1 MGVVTSASE
10 GSWGRDSRV
19 RIAFALMA
27 CVLAWVGRVSAAP
40 ILVDETFTQEG
51 VGLHAEVAYDP
62 TGTVT
67 IEEVLAGGVSF
78 APSERE
84 VPSFGYR
91 GGAEWLRFSVDD
103 QRTAPRALV
112 VENGYPATDVLEL
125 FEVEGGRVE
134 RAARVGRHVDA
145 STWDVRARLP
155 AFELTRTMGRTFYV
169 KLSGAA
175 SHQLPLRLFE
185 ARTYDA
191 HRAFDLAIQCLYFGA
206 LLVMTLYNA
215 LVWISTR
222 SRAYGYYVA
231 FLGAFCLFQLE
242 LSGLTRS
249 GFGFSS
255 HAVDFLIPLAIAGYG
270 GAGLAFAD
278 AVLDV
283 RAWSPRLARAI
294 WRSAGFAPA
303 AIVLACLFGYSPGL
317 RVALGF
323 GLGWAVLMVAVG
335 GAAMRAGVRAA
346 TLYLTAWGALL
357 AGSLV
362 NVLKSLGSLPTNGF
376 TANVQQLGSAI
387 EFVLLSLALAD
398 RIKQLQAEAT
408 LNAELAREAAE
419 SARRASE
426 EKALA
431 EAQAADELRRLDKL
445 KDEFL
450 ANTSHELRTPLNGVI
465 GLADSMLAAGEEL
478 PKVTRQGLRT
488 ILASGKRLDRLVSDL
503 LDFSKAKSGALAVE
517 LGAVDLSSCASEALL
532 LLAPNVG
539 KKQVRLANDV
549 PPSFPLARADETRL
563 AQVLQH
569 VVGNAIK
576 FTERGEVRVAAERR
590 DGRLVLTVKDTGP
603 GIPPTKLATL
613 FEAFEQGDG
622 SATRAHGGTGLGL
635 AFAKQLMELQA
646 GAIEVASAAGQ
657 GTTVSLVLVAAPPA
671 AQSGRGQGKAA
682 LVRSIPPPS
691 ARQSVAPPPR
701 RSLAPLGLPASAIAV
716 PAESRAALLG
726 TLPTPALRAT
736 VGKAPAT
743 SAGRAPRLLVADDEP
758 VNLERVQMDLENTGY
773 ELVCVEDGQAAV
785 EAFDTQGPFDLVML
799 DVMMPK
805 MDGLAA
811 CRAIRERAA
820 SAEVPVLLI
829 TAKREPKDLQ
839 AGFTAGA
846 NDYLTKPY
854 VRQELLERSRSH
866 LATARSSRAMQRFV
880 PNEFAKLLGYQRL
893 DEMKLGD
900 CAEREL
906 TVLFLDIHGFT
917 SASERMTSRQ
927 VFGWLNDQF
936 GVLVPAIRAH
946 GGFVDKFVGDA
957 LMGLFAKGAL
967 AAVNAAAEAM
977 RKLRE
982 KEPTARVGIGIHH
995 GPTMLGAIGDDARF
1009 SPTVV
1014 SDTVNVA
1021 SRLENL
1027 TRRFDAL
1034 VLLSDET
1041 VEAAGI
1047 ARSGRTRYLGAF
1059 RVKGRSKALRL
1070 HELLDAEDPV
1080 VAAEKR
1086 SAAEFLSRL
1095 HAELERGEIEGAWAT
1110 AGEAQELFPIDPV
1123 VAFYREALDAML
1135 QTGEAYDGA
1144 IELREK

>member
-1 MGVVTSASE
+1 MTATNAGARHVTQ
-10 GSWGRDSRV
+10 GDSWKR
-19 RIAFALMA
+19 FALLVAALLMA
-27 CVLAWVGRVSAAP
+27 MAAPASAEPIRVDGAFQSAMVGRAAE
-40 ILVDETFTQEG
+40 L
-51 VGLHAEVAYDP
+51 AYDP
-62 TGTVT
+62 IGAAS
-67 IEEVLAGGVSF
+67 IEDVLAGKLAF
-78 APSERE
+78 APSEKDA
-84 VPSFGYR
+84 PSFGYR
-91 GGAEWLRFSVDD
+91 GGTEWLRFTVDD
-103 QRTAPRALV
+103 TRTNARPLV
-112 VENGYPATDVLEL
+112 LENGYPATDVLEL
-125 FEVEGGRVE
+125 FEVEGDRVE
-134 RAARVGRHVDA
+134 RSARVGRHVDA
-145 STWDVRARLP
+145 ATWDVRTRLP
-155 AFELTRTMGRTFYV
+155 AFELAHTKGRTFYLR
-169 KLSGAA
+169 LSSTS

-185 ARTYDA
+185 ARAYDE
-191 HRAFDLAIQCLYFGA
+191 HRSIDLALQCLYFGA

-215 LVWISTR
+215 LVWLSTR
-222 SRAYGYYVA
+222 GRAYAYYVA
-231 FLGAFCLFQLE
+231 FLTFFCVFQLE

-249 GFGFSS
+249 AFGISS
-255 HAVDFLIPLAIAGYG
+255 AHADFLIPISIAAYG
-270 GAGLAFAD
+270 AAGLAFAD
-278 AVLDV
+278 VLLDV
-283 RAWSPRLARAI
+283 RAWSHPFSRWLWGYGAVA
-294 WRSAGFAPA
+294 FA
-303 AIVLACLFGYSPGL
+303 AIFAACLGGY
-317 RVALGF
+317 
-323 GLGWAVLMVAVG
+323 GLGMRTALVDGVGSAVLMVAVG
-335 GAAMRAGVRAA
+335 IAAMKAGVRSAK
-346 TLYLTAWGALL
+346 LYLVAWGALL
-357 AGSLV
+357 SGSLV
-362 NVLKSLGSLPTNGF
+362 NVLKSVGVLPTNGF
-376 TANVQQLGSAI
+376 TSNMQQLGSAI

-408 LNAELAREAAE
+408 RNAQLAREAAE
-419 SARRASE
+419 AAKRASE

-431 EAQAADELRRLDKL
+431 EAHAAEELRRLDKL

-465 GLADSMLAAGEEL
+465 GLADSMLAASDEL
-478 PKVTRQGLRT
+478 PKATQQGLQT
-488 ILASGKRLDRLVSDL
+488 ILASGRRLDRLVSDI
-503 LDFSKAKSGALAVE
+503 LDFSKAKSGELAVE
-517 LGAVDLSSCASEALL
+517 LGAVDLSSCVSEALL

-539 KKQVRLANDV
+539 KKSVRLANDV

-576 FTERGEVRVAAERR
+576 FTESGEVRVGAERR

-603 GIPPTKLATL
+603 GIAAERLATL
-613 FEAFEQGDG
+613 FAAFEQGDG

-635 AFAKQLMELQA
+635 AFARQLMELQA
-646 GAIEVASAAGQ
+646 GSIGVASEVGR
-657 GTTVSLVLVAAPPA
+657 GTTVSLVLVPAPPA
-671 AQSGRGQGKAA
+671 AQAGRVQGKAA
-682 LVRSIPPPS
+682 NVRSIPPPA
-691 ARQSVAPPPR
+691 ARQSVAPPARRVAEPMALVMPDAGTRVGLLSKLSTPGLRQMAEKPR
-701 RSLAPLGLPASAIAV
+701 ASSAV
-716 PAESRAALLG
+716 
-726 TLPTPALRAT
+726 
-736 VGKAPAT
+736 
-743 SAGRAPRLLVADDEP
+743 RAPRLLVADDEP
-758 VNLERVQMDLENTGY
+758 VNLERLQMDLENTGY

-785 EAFDTQGPFDLVML
+785 EAFDSQGPFDLVLL
-799 DVMMPK
+799 DVMMPR

-820 SAEVPVLLI
+820 AVDVPVLLI

-866 LATARSSRAMQRFV
+866 LATARSARAMQRFV
-880 PNEFAKLLGYQRL
+880 PTKFAKLLGYQRL

-900 CAEREL
+900 CAEKEL

-967 AAVNAAAEAM
+967 AAVNAAADAM

-982 KEPTARVGIGIHH
+982 NEPTARVGIGIHH

-1059 RVKGRSKALRL
+1059 RVKGRSKALRI
-1070 HELLDAEDPV
+1070 HELLDAEDPL
-1080 VAAEKR
+1080 VAGEKR
-1086 SAAEFLSRL
+1086 SAAEFLVRM
-1095 HAELERGEIEGAWAT
+1095 HGELERGEVEGAWAI
-1110 AGEAQELFPIDPV
+1110 AGEAREHFPIDPV
-1123 VAFYREALDAML
+1123 VAFYRDALESML
-1135 QTGEAYDGA
+1135 QTGEGYEGA
-1144 IELREK
+1144 LELREK